1 MSLKL
6 LKLRCRIFF
15 WTIFGKIKKLNS
27 RLQLTLTE
35 GHPESILIVF
45 PMDEQSFR
53 VACYAFRDLGK
64 KDGQK
69 RKFIFLVKEQFGD
82 LFHLRIGDIM

>member
-64 KDGQK
+64 HDDKK
-69 RKFIFLVKEQFGD
+69 RKFTIP
-82 LFHLRIGDIM
+82 